1 MSDLPPPESPV
12 VPRTSDVHPLGADRL
27 LEIGFPGRNFRLLIT
42 DVSATA
48 FEAEFRHL
56 SGRIASIVMARTA
69 AASILLGADLKG
81 DERLSI
87 QIRSDG
93 PLHGLLAE
101 SDAQLRFRG
110 YTNKKA
116 LPGLDDGTPPFTVGL
131 GAEGRVQLI
140 RSTGSQVVYRGIT
153 ALRNGD
159 VASDLETALR
169 DSTQIPSR
177 LVLDHGYD
185 RQLTFAAGA
194 LLQALPGCGPDEFES
209 FAVEFERRAAAA
221 RPFGRDLDRLL
232 GLLVPSGVE
241 HRILLERPV
250 GFACRC
256 SRGKVVDML
265 RQLGP
270 PEGGVHLPENGV
282 TCVFCNDTYR
292 ITAEELA

>member
-1 MSDLPPPESPV
+1 MSDLPPPEIPV
-12 VPRTSDVHPLGADRL
+12 VPRTSDAPPLGADRL
-27 LEIGFPGRNFRLLIT
+27 LEVGFPGRNFRLLLA

-56 SGRIASIVMARTA
+56 SGRIAAVVMARTA
-69 AASILLGADLKG
+69 VASILLGADLKG

-87 QIRSDG
+87 QVRSEG

-101 SDAQLRFRG
+101 ADALLRFRG

-116 LPGLDDGTPPFTVGL
+116 LPGLDDGAEPFTVGL
-131 GAEGRVQLI
+131 GTAGRLQII

-153 ALRNGD
+153 ALQDGD

-169 DSTQIPSR
+169 DSVQIPSR

-185 RQLTFAAGA
+185 RQLTFASGA
-194 LLQALPGCGPDEFES
+194 LLQALPDCPPAAFES
-209 FAVEFERRAAAA
+209 FATEFGRRAEAA

-232 GLLVPSGVE
+232 AALVPADIP

-256 SRGKVVDML
+256 SREKVVDML

-270 PEGGVHLPENGV
+270 PEGGAHLPENGV

-292 ITAEELA
+292 ITAEELG